1 MVQTAVIVS
10 AVRTPIGRFLGF
22 LKDVPAVKLGSL
34 VVADAIR
41 RAGIA
46 PADVDEVILGN
57 VVSAGLGQNPAR
69 QAALGA
75 DLPDTVA
82 AMTINKVCGSGLK
95 AAVLGAQA
103 VALGDARFV
112 VAGGMESMSNAPY
125 LLKGGRTGLR
135 MGHGKMLDSMIHD
148 GLWDAY
154 EDYHMGNTGEVVAQE
169 YGITRQAQDE
179 WALSSHH
186 KAIAAIEAGK
196 FEAET
201 VTVEVPQRKKD
212 PLQFSVDESPRKDSS
227 LEALSKL
234 RPAFQKD
241 GTVTA
246 GNAPGVN
253 DGASAV
259 VVTSA
264 EEAERRGMEPLAR
277 IVAYATAGIA
287 PRLVMMAPERAIR
300 MVLDKTGWSKDDVDL
315 YEFNEAFAVQQC
327 ALVQELKVD
336 PARVNVHG
344 GAVALGHPI
353 GASGARV
360 LTTLLYALKDRG
372 LKRGI
377 AALCLGGGNA
387 VAMAVERP

>member
-1 MVQTAVIVS
+1 VETAVIVS
-10 AVRTPIGRFLGF
+10 AVRTPIGRFLGA
-22 LKDVPAVKLGSL
+22 LKAVPAVRLGSL
-34 VVADAIR
+34 VVAEALR
-41 RAGIA
+41 RAALDPGE
-46 PADVDEVILGN
+46 VDEVILGN

-75 DLPDTVA
+75 GLPDTVA
-82 AMTINKVCGSGLK
+82 ALTINKVCGSGLK
-95 AAVLGAQA
+95 AVVLAAQA
-103 VALGDARFV
+103 VALGDARMV
-112 VAGGMESMSNAPY
+112 IAGGMESMSNAPY
-125 LLKGGRTGLR
+125 LLQGARTGLR
-135 MGHGKMLDSMIHD
+135 LGHGKMLDAMIHD

-179 WALSSHH
+179 WALSSHR
-186 KAIAAIEAGK
+186 KALAAMEAGK
-196 FEAET
+196 FQAET
-201 VTVEVPQRKKD
+201 IAVEVPQRKGD
-212 PLQFSVDESPRKDSS
+212 PVLFEVDESPRKDSS

-234 RPAFQKD
+234 KPAFQKD

-253 DGASAV
+253 DGAAAV

-264 EEAERRGMEPLAR
+264 AEAQRRDLQPLAR
-277 IVAYATAGIA
+277 IVAYATSGIA
-287 PRLVMMAPERAIR
+287 PRLVMMAPERAVR
-300 MVLDKTGWSKDDVDL
+300 MVLDKTGWSRDDVDL
-315 YEFNEAFAVQQC
+315 FEFNEAFAVQQC

-360 LTTLLYALKDRG
+360 LTTLLYALQDRG

-377 AALCLGGGNA
+377 VALCLGGGNA
-387 VAMAVERP
+387 VAMAVERG